1 MNLKLKT
8 ALAASAFV
16 LAGQAAAQITFYEGE
31 GFRGRTFTANS
42 PVNNF
47 KRVGFNDAAASVL
60 VTGGRWEVCDDANF
74 GGSCVV
80 LRKGSYDSLSGLGMT
95 NRISSV
101 RRINGQN
108 TALREAPEPLP
119 APNYEYYRRPNE
131 RVTNAT
137 VTSVRA
143 VVGPPEQRCWVERQQ
158 VSNDNNVG
166 GAIIGGILGGVLGHQ
181 VGGGRGRD
189 IATAGGA
196 IAGAAI
202 GNNQGGGYNYDRNIR
217 RCETTANSAPAYWDV
232 TYNYR
237 GVEHSVQMSS
247 PPGRTIA
254 VNMNGEP
261 RL

>member
-1 MNLKLKT
+1 MNWKLKT
-8 ALAASAFV
+8 ALAASALV
-16 LAGQAAAQITFYEGE
+16 VAAQAAAQITFYEGD
-31 GFRGRTFTANS
+31 GFRGRNFTANS
-42 PVNNF
+42 QVNNF
-47 KRVGFNDAAASVL
+47 KRVGFNDMATSVV
-60 VTGGRWEVCDDANF
+60 VTNGRWEVCDNINF

-80 LRKGSYDSLSGLGMT
+80 LRKGSYDSLSGLGMS

-101 RRINGQN
+101 RRVNRQDN
-108 TALREAPEPLP
+108 YANEAPEPM
-119 APNYEYYRRPNE
+119 AEPNYDYYRRPNE
-131 RVTNAT
+131 RITNAT

-143 VVGPPEQRCWVERQQ
+143 VFGPAEQRCWVDRQQ
-158 VSNDNNVG
+158 VSSDRNIG

-181 VGGGRGRD
+181 VGGGRGQD
-189 IATAGGA
+189 IATVGGA

-202 GNNQGGGYNYDRNIR
+202 GNNQGSGSTYDRNIR
-217 RCETTANSAPAYWDV
+217 RCETISNSDPAYWDV

-261 RL
+261 RQ